1 MQKGLRA
8 ELLSEKWEQKLTTK
22 TIQFE
27 LPAPGVKIVV
37 KVIDQTGM
45 EYMTV
50 IDYLRAL
57 NRG

>member
-1 MQKGLRA
+1 M
-8 ELLSEKWEQKLTTK
+8 LSEKWEQKLTTK
-22 TIQFE
+22 TIHFE